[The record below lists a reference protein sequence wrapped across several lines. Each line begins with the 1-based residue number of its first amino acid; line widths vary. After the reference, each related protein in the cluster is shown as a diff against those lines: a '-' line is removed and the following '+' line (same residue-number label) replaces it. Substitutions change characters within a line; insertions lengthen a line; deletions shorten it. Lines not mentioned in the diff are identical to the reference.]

1 MVTFYNIHSQHKKY
15 DNFCKSFLLSLAIYI
30 KWHSYRYTLTH
41 TYIKN
46 YLRSLLVSQGY
57 LFQSKNPHTTRN
69 NNFKQQQWQWEKKIK
84 SQNISIVNKVW
95 KSLNKF
101 ERKNVIGEIFC
112 LMYEDLSSFWLP
124 FQSYLFFV
132 IEIYPRFSWMK
143 PDMNVKIWSLFWK
156 QNRITFIIGFL
167 IGTISGFTYINYF
180 IKYFI
185 EWK

>member
-1 MVTFYNIHSQHKKY
+1 M
-15 DNFCKSFLLSLAIYI
+15 
-30 KWHSYRYTLTH
+30 
-41 TYIKN
+41 
-46 YLRSLLVSQGY
+46 RSLLVSQGY

-95 KSLNKF
+95 KSLKQIREKKCNCWDFFLK
-101 ERKNVIGEIFC
+101 
-112 LMYEDLSSFWLP
+112 YEDLSSFWLP

-156 QNRITFIIGFL
+156 QNRIMFIIWFL

>member
-15 DNFCKSFLLSLAIYI
+15 DNFCKWFFLSLAIYI

-57 LFQSKNPHTTRN
+57 LFQSKNPRTTRN

-95 KSLNKF
+95 KSLKQIREKKCNCWDFFLK
-101 ERKNVIGEIFC
+101 
-112 LMYEDLSSFWLP
+112 YEDLSSFWLP

-143 PDMNVKIWSLFWK
+143 PDMNRKFSH
-156 QNRITFIIGFL
+156 
-167 IGTISGFTYINYF
+167 YF
-180 IKYFI
+180 ENKT
-185 EWK
+185 ESRS

>member
-95 KSLNKF
+95 KSLKQIR
-101 ERKNVIGEIFC
+101 EKNVIVEIFFKVWRSVFI
-112 LMYEDLSSFWLP
+112 LIAISIILIFRDWDLPTIFMNETRYE
-124 FQSYLFFV
+124 
-132 IEIYPRFSWMK
+132 
-143 PDMNVKIWSLFWK
+143 
-156 QNRITFIIGFL
+156 
-167 IGTISGFTYINYF
+167 
-180 IKYFI
+180 
-185 EWK
+185 

>member
-15 DNFCKSFLLSLAIYI
+15 DNYCKLFLLSLAIYI

-95 KSLNKF
+95 KSLKQIREKKF
-101 ERKNVIGEIFC
+101 NCWDFFLSMKIC
-112 LMYEDLSSFWLP
+112 LHFDCHFNHTY
-124 FQSYLFFV
+124 
-132 IEIYPRFSWMK
+132 FSWLRSTH
-143 PDMNVKIWSLFWK
+143 DFHEWNQIWIENLVIILKTK
-156 QNRITFIIGFL
+156 QNHVYNL
-167 IGTISGFTYINYF
+167 ILNRNNF
-180 IKYFI
+180 
-185 EWK
+185 